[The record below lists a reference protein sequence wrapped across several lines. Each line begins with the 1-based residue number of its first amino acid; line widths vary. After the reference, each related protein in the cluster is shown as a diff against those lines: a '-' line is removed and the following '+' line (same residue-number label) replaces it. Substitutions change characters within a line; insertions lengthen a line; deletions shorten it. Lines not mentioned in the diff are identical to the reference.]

1 MRIRYLVA
9 IAAVVVVAPLAA
21 HSFQKPGS
29 DQLDDTLRELGFMP
43 RNPPTTLMTLGSIYY
58 IDSDLKHFFPIC
70 IAEKDDVGD
79 AVRSSPSIELQ
90 QKLERKGQAATGISV
105 DIGWLLKG
113 STDNNYVV
121 KVNYS
126 LTEVRVEEIALGAN
140 SEIYGKLMNQPQ
152 CSRMANQYLRAA
164 GYVCQVA
171 SILSAT
177 AEFKLD
183 RDSQSKLATSSSA
196 TVSEVKDIMKQAV
209 EAQGNQDLVSKE
221 GRLLAGKAL
230 QYGAVLNPMCMA
242 PTTARFARVVP
253 STTFGRVWN
262 YVLFNILEPMLP
274 VKVDKLDGT
283 EVPPGV

>member
-9 IAAVVVVAPLAA
+9 IAAVVVAAPLAA

-70 IAEKDDVGD
+70 IAEKGDVGD

-90 QKLERKGQAATGISV
+90 EKLERKGQAATGISV

-126 LTEVRVEEIALGAN
+126 LTDVRVEEIALGAN

-209 EAQGNQDLVSKE
+209 EAKGNQDVVSKE

-274 VKVDKLDGT
+274 VKADKLDGT
-283 EVPPGV
+283 QLPPGA

>member
-1 MRIRYLVA
+1 M
-9 IAAVVVVAPLAA
+9 
-21 HSFQKPGS
+21 
-29 DQLDDTLRELGFMP
+29 
-43 RNPPTTLMTLGSIYY
+43 
-58 IDSDLKHFFPIC
+58 
-70 IAEKDDVGD
+70 
-79 AVRSSPSIELQ
+79 Q

-126 LTEVRVEEIALGAN
+126 LTDVHVEEIALGA
-140 SEIYGKLMNQPQ
+140 SSLVYGKLMDQPQ

-183 RDSQSKLATSSSA
+183 SDSQSKLSTSSSA
-196 TVSEVKDIMKQAV
+196 TVNEVKDIMKQAV
-209 EAQGNQDLVSKE
+209 EAQGNQDVVSKE
-221 GRLLAGKAL
+221 GRVQTGTAL
-230 QYGAVLNPMCMA
+230 QYGAALTPMCMA
-242 PTTARFARVVP
+242 PTTARFARAVP

-274 VKVDKLDGT
+274 VKADKLDGDQL
-283 EVPPGV
+283 PPGV

>member
-9 IAAVVVVAPLAA
+9 IAAVVVAAPLAA

-90 QKLERKGQAATGISV
+90 QKL
-105 DIGWLLKG
+105 KG

-126 LTEVRVEEIALGAN
+126 LTDVRVEEIALGAN

-274 VKVDKLDGT
+274 VKTDKLDGT
-283 EVPPGV
+283 QLPSGV

>member
-1 MRIRYLVA
+1 M
-9 IAAVVVVAPLAA
+9 
-21 HSFQKPGS
+21 
-29 DQLDDTLRELGFMP
+29 
-43 RNPPTTLMTLGSIYY
+43 
-58 IDSDLKHFFPIC
+58 KHFFPIC

-126 LTEVRVEEIALGAN
+126 LTDVRVEEIALGAN

-253 STTFGRVWN
+253 SRHSDVSGLH
-262 YVLFNILEPMLP
+262 VLFNILEPMLP
-274 VKVDKLDGT
+274 VKADKRST
-283 EVPPGV
+283 ARNCPPGCERDRLTGRATRGPLGSRARADQRCPGCRSRSSGPLAITQTARRRSRRASPGCRG

>member
-9 IAAVVVVAPLAA
+9 IAAVVVAAPLAA

-90 QKLERKGQAATGISV
+90 QKLERKGQAATGVSV

-126 LTEVRVEEIALGAN
+126 LTDVRVEEIALGAN

-274 VKVDKLDGT
+274 VKTDKLDGT
-283 EVPPGV
+283 QLPSGV